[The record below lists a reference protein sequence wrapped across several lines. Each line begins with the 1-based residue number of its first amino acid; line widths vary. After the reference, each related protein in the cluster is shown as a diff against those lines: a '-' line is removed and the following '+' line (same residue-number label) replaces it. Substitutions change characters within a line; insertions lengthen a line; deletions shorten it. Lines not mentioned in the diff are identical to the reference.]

1 MATTKIPAEFLST
14 NAIQGTLIADN
25 AITTVHIAQNAITSV
40 QIPNNSIGTVQI
52 ALNTVTGVHIAQ
64 NSVTTVQLATNSV
77 NTLNIA
83 DDQVTADKLAAAAVV
98 TASIVDLNVTEAK
111 IAANSITATK
121 IPDGSITAT
130 QLGANSVTL
139 AKMASLARGSI
150 LLGNSAADVSA
161 LAIGSNGYVLK
172 SDGTDAAWAAEQS
185 IAANSVT
192 SGMIASNSI
201 LTRHID
207 DDQVTGDQLAD
218 TITVVTSVVTP
229 LVDAAVVDGENFKV
243 NGGQGSDGQVLTST
257 GSGVAWEAAGGG
269 VDGIS
274 SSADATAITIGS
286 DENVTFSG
294 NISSVANLYVADD
307 IGHAGDSN
315 TYISFE
321 ADARTDYVGGTR
333 LVDLAPGSIV
343 LNEGSGDV
351 DFRVESN
358 GNANMLF
365 VDGGND
371 FVGIGTASPLRPLQV
386 GTHGTGNGEIAIG
399 SATNGVGSIL
409 FGDGASGSD
418 IYRGYIQYNHTD
430 DALLL
435 ATAAGERMRITSAGN
450 VGINTTT
457 PGNLLEVSHSA
468 GSHTP
473 VLRLTGASTSGY
485 AAGLEWWSG
494 YGPKQTAAMYSTA
507 SGSQGGEW
515 WLQTRDQTSNTLITR
530 MSINNA
536 GDVTLGGG
544 SAAYN
549 VFTVGRTGTG
559 GQGAAH
565 LKLKTPGASYMDW
578 WDAGDGNTIRLYTYS
593 VNLRMKDMPNG
604 DDCIQFEAAGN
615 IDIDGSYL
623 TGGFDYAE
631 YFESTDG
638 TAIPVGT
645 SVVLVN
651 EKVKA
656 ATSGEQPLGV
666 VRPGKDGTSVVGGAA
681 PLKWDGKYL
690 KDDYD
695 AFLYDTVDYWTWK
708 DVGDTNET
716 GDEDQQCWSDRVPA
730 GWVVPADKKV
740 TPTQRKRLNPDFVE
754 NLDADGNQIYENRE
768 ERDEWNCIGLLG
780 QVPITKGQVINSNW
794 TKLKDR
800 SATVELWFIK

>member
-1 MATTKIPAEFLST
+1 MALTKVPSNLDATIATTQSQADNST
-14 NAIQGTLIADN
+14 NIA
-25 AITTVHIAQNAITSV
+25 TTAYVDLAVSSLSDSA
-40 QIPNNSIGTVQI
+40 PA
-52 ALNTVTGVHIAQ
+52 ALNT
-64 NSVTTVQLATNSV
+64 
-77 NTLNIA
+77 LNEI
-83 DDQVTADKLAAAAVV
+83 AAALGDDANYASTT
-98 TASIVDLNVTEAK
+98 TAAIAAKLPLAGGTMTGNLTVNAIVD
-111 IAANSITATK
+111 
-121 IPDGSITAT
+121 
-130 QLGANSVTL
+130 
-139 AKMASLARGSI
+139 
-150 LLGNSAADVSA
+150 AD
-161 LAIGSNGYVLK
+161 
-172 SDGTDAAWAAEQS
+172 
-185 IAANSVT
+185 
-192 SGMIASNSI
+192 
-201 LTRHID
+201 
-207 DDQVTGDQLAD
+207 
-218 TITVVTSVVTP
+218 
-229 LVDAAVVDGENFKV
+229 NFKI

-257 GSGVAWEAAGGG
+257 GSGIAWEAIPAGG
-269 VDGIS
+269 VAGIVT
-274 SSADATAITIGS
+274 SANATAITIDSAETIFHKTTSPTLHSAVTGIVFENGS
-286 DENVTFSG
+286 LLNDVTRGDGKSITLAQNLAVDSG
-294 NISSVANLYVADD
+294 NTWAYLA
-307 IGHAGDSN
+307 AG
-315 TYISFE
+315 
-321 ADARTDYVGGTR
+321 
-333 LVDLAPGSIV
+333 
-343 LNEGSGDV
+343 EGSYYQQ
-351 DFRVESN
+351 FN
-358 GNANMLF
+358 GNHYF
-365 VDGGND
+365 
-371 FVGIGTASPLRPLQV
+371 GTA
-386 GTHGTGNGEIAIG
+386 
-399 SATNGVGSIL
+399 
-409 FGDGASGSD
+409 ASGSA
-418 IYRGYIQYNHTD
+418 GA
-430 DALLL
+430 DATVNTKML
-435 ATAAGERMRITSAGN
+435 INSAGN
-450 VGINTTT
+450 VGIGTGSPSAPLDIVTDSVVYAAEFTQSKTSNGDGVLINIGSAAAADYALTVRSNAGNTSVLACKGDGKVGIGTFVPAKLLHLSETGDGTKLRITRGGLCEWDFSIGNTSTLTGVGAGALELIPLNAGTTNEFAIGLAGTTTPLFHLKNDQNYFAKKVGIGTTT
-457 PGNLLEVSHSA
+457 PGNLLEISHSA

-473 VLRLTGASTSGY
+473 VLRLTGTSTSAY
-485 AAGLEWWSG
+485 AAGLEWWTG

-544 SAAYN
+544 SAANN

-651 EKVKA
+651 EKVRA

-666 VRPGKDGTSVVGGAA
+666 VRPGKDGTSVVGGSAG
-681 PLKWDGKYL
+681 LRWTGKYL

-695 AFLYDTVDYWTWK
+695 AYLYDTVDYWTWK
-708 DVGDTNET
+708 DVDDTNET

-730 GWVVPADKKV
+730 GWVVPSDKTV
-740 TPTQRKRLNPDFVE
+740 TSKQRKRLNPDFVE
-754 NLDADGNQIYENRE
+754 NLDADGNQIYVNRE